1 MDIYFNYILLN
12 YICICTCVRVC
23 MCVPILTGVY
33 VDKYIDM
40 CGYRGHTSDINIF
53 IVDTTDECVV

>member
-1 MDIYFNYILLN
+1 
-12 YICICTCVRVC
+12 